1 MRQNRTTARDGTLRE
16 MAANM
21 DQGCRRM
28 TRVLLL
34 LRNEKNMSEMAAY
47 LHE

>member
-1 MRQNRTTARDGTLRE
+1 MRQKRTMARDGTLCE

-21 DQGCRRM
+21 DQGCCRM

-34 LRNEKNMSEMAAY
+34 VRNEKNMSQAAAY
-47 LHE
+47 LDE

>member
-1 MRQNRTTARDGTLRE
+1 MRQKRTMARDGTLRE

-21 DQGCRRM
+21 DQGCCRM
-28 TRVLLL
+28 TRMLLL
-34 LRNEKNMSEMAAY
+34 VRNEKNMSQAAAY